1 MTVTL
6 GAEVAFGVG
15 AKLGTKVAFEVGE
28 NEGKVLFAVFAVGVD
43 VAIVGVREGTLEGTT
58 ETKGAADGLA
68 ITSSR

>member
-28 NEGKVLFAVFAVGVD
+28 NEGKVLFAVGVD